1 LNLSE
6 FFTNA
11 ILLLG
16 LGVGAMVAGWFAART
31 QLQGRIER
39 AVVQCKARLDA
50 QYQRQFQRLRE
61 SHTDLENHAKD
72 LTERLERRENMM
84 RGMQVADV
92 GALREELRQ
101 AKEEIGRL
109 RAGGAAIMVP
119 PATTAMRPSTFQDF
133 VAEPQ
138 AKPQPRP
145 QSQQPLPKAQG
156 QDPARRQGAR

>member
-1 LNLSE
+1 MSE

-16 LGVGAMVAGWFAART
+16 LGAAAMVAGWFAARA

-39 AVVQCKARLDA
+39 AVTQSKARTDA

-119 PATTAMRPSTFQDF
+119 PVTAALRPSTFQDF

-138 AKPQPRP
+138 AQPQPRP
-145 QSQQPLPKAQG
+145 QPQPLPKSQAQP
-156 QDPARRQGAR
+156 QAPARRQAAR